1 MAKLMYR
8 LLSML
13 VSFGGGLLATAIFK
27 KIWRLAPGMD
37 EAPRST
43 DVSKG
48 WAEVLT
54 AAALQGAIFAVVT
67 STLERLTA
75 AGTRSLTGT
84 WPGDDSDGNAN
95 GESGGKKER
104 RPDRGRTTNRAQRGR
119 ADRARD

>member
-27 KIWRLAPGMD
+27 KVWKLTPGAD
-37 EAPRST
+37 EAPKST

-67 STLERLTA
+67 ASMERLA
-75 AGTRSLTGT
+75 AVGTRSLTGT
-84 WPGDDSDGNAN
+84 WPGEDSDAQAD
-95 GESGGKKER
+95 SGSDGK
-104 RPDRGRTTNRAQRGR
+104 
-119 ADRARD
+119 

>member
-67 STLERLTA
+67 ASMERLA
-75 AGTRSLTGT
+75 AVGTRSLTGT
-84 WPGDDSDGNAN
+84 WPGEDSDAQADSGSD
-95 GESGGKKER
+95 GE
-104 RPDRGRTTNRAQRGR
+104 
-119 ADRARD
+119 

>member
-27 KIWRLAPGMD
+27 KVWKLAPGAD
-37 EAPRST
+37 EAPKST
-43 DVSKG
+43 DASKG
-48 WAEVLT
+48 WPEVLA

-67 STLERLTA
+67 ASMERLAA

-84 WPGDDSDGNAN
+84 WPGEDGDGAAARDGGARN
-95 GESGGKKER
+95 GKK
-104 RPDRGRTTNRAQRGR
+104 A
-119 ADRARD
+119 

>member
-1 MAKLMYR
+1 MAKQMYR

-67 STLERLTA
+67 ASMERFA
-75 AGTRSLTGT
+75 AVGTRSLTGT
-84 WPGDDSDGNAN
+84 WPGEDSDAQADSGSD
-95 GESGGKKER
+95 GE
-104 RPDRGRTTNRAQRGR
+104 
-119 ADRARD
+119 

>member
-27 KIWRLAPGMD
+27 KVWKLAPGAA

-43 DVSKG
+43 DASKG

-67 STLERLTA
+67 ASMERLA
-75 AGTRSLTGT
+75 AVGTRSLTGT
-84 WPGDDSDGNAN
+84 WPGEDGDAQADAASDGK
-95 GESGGKKER
+95 EGKK
-104 RPDRGRTTNRAQRGR
+104 T
-119 ADRARD
+119 

>member
-27 KIWRLAPGMD
+27 KVWKLAPGAD
-37 EAPRST
+37 EAPKST

-48 WAEVLT
+48 WAEVPT

-67 STLERLTA
+67 ASVQRLAA

-84 WPGDDSDGNAN
+84 WPGEDGD
-95 GESGGKKER
+95 EETGKK
-104 RPDRGRTTNRAQRGR
+104 GKKA
-119 ADRARD
+119 